1 MSSKL
6 KVNNIIPSTG
16 TQIGISTTGGGINL
30 LTGTV
35 VTGII
40 TASGFDGPITQ
51 SGDFTIDDYVVHAG
65 DTDTKL
71 GFPAADQI
79 QFDTGGTNYLK
90 LHRYASV
97 NFVEVG
103 SAAQFSFA
111 NNGANGRSILIGDAN
126 ASSTGSMHLQ
136 AGGGSTGFGGG
147 IRLYSHANST
157 NAGGVYIGKSLN
169 SSGSI
174 IFGNGGTS
182 PNSEY
187 VRITSA
193 GNIGIGTATADK
205 SLTIGGTTP
214 VLKLNDANGRILELR
229 GGSTSHNPSLVTQYS
244 SKLYLG
250 CNGTESVNIGQE
262 HLTIAN
268 GDLIIGT
275 SGHGITALGANSST
289 YGELKVE
296 VAASDFSGSNNVA
309 TFKRGSN
316 GAINLAF
323 PSGGGIDFSATSD
336 GPSGVNELLDDYEEG
351 SYTPA
356 VTAGYSAITYHN
368 PRIGYYTRVGNHVS
382 FQIYL
387 YVYQAT
393 GAAAEINISLPFTSA
408 NNTGRETGAY
418 TCYTNGFFSNSSGD
432 KAHCTYL
439 IGQNYS
445 YLRPCKS
452 TNGAVI
458 YGNDTY
464 LGTGANNRYLVI
476 AGQMFV

>member
-35 VTGII
+35 VTGVI
-40 TASGFDGPITQ
+40 TATSFSGTSSGNPTLTNGADNRVITATGSNALNGEANLTFDGTKLTVTSSSKDLLYLNSTHSDGPQIPIQTGGTTFSYIGSAASLFSTGSSTDLGFRAE
-51 SGDFTIDDYVVHAG
+51 SGKHILFGIGGNEKLRIQNDGTVYLRGSSSSDSHRLQVRVN
-65 DTDTKL
+65 DTDTEFR
-71 GFPAADQI
+71 GSSSS
-79 QFDTGGTNYLK
+79 GTNKGFAFY
-90 LHRYASV
+90 SS
-97 NFVEVG
+97 NTNG
-103 SAAQFSFA
+103 SEKV
-111 NNGANGRSILIGDAN
+111 RIGSDG
-126 ASSTGSMHLQ
+126 TVTLQ
-136 AGGGSTGFGGG
+136 A
-147 IRLYSHANST
+147 
-157 NAGGVYIGKSLN
+157 
-169 SSGSI
+169 
-174 IFGNGGTS
+174 
-182 PNSEY
+182 E
-187 VRITSA
+187 
-193 GNIGIGTATADK
+193 D
-205 SLTIGGTTP
+205 
-214 VLKLNDANGRILELR
+214 
-229 GGSTSHNPSLVTQYS
+229 LVF
-244 SKLYLG
+244 
-250 CNGTESVNIGQE
+250 
-262 HLTIAN
+262 
-268 GDLIIGT
+268 GT
-275 SGHGITALGANSST
+275 SGKGITALGANSST
-289 YGELKVE
+289 YGELSVSVK
-296 VAASDFSGSNNVA
+296 ASDFSGSNNVA

-323 PSGGGIDFSATSD
+323 PSGGGIDFSATPN

-351 SYTPA
+351 SYTPEIS
-356 VTAGYSAITYHN
+356 AGYSSISYHN

-393 GAAAEINISLPFTSA
+393 GAAAEINISLPFTAA

-439 IGQNYS
+439 IGKNDA
-445 YLRPCKS
+445 YLRPCKA

-464 LGTGANNRYLVI
+464 LGTGANNRYLII